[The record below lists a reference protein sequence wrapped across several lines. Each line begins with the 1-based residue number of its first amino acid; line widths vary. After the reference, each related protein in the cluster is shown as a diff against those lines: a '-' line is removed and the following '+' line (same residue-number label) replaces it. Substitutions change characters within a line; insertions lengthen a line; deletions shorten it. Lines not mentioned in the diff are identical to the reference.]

1 MGNFKIMNS
10 SRIIINKL
18 GIKHGILF
26 FATLLSI
33 FLFYDSAM
41 TTKEKVKQ
49 STKFS
54 MNSNDK
60 LFELLNIENVFL
72 VDIDKLIEIERYKE
86 IQELEIYFNKYFQ
99 ANSVLSCGCFS
110 QNLESILKKV

>member
-1 MGNFKIMNS
+1 MYLNSKFKIKIIF
-10 SRIIINKL
+10 RISVLSI
-18 GIKHGILF
+18 
-26 FATLLSI
+26 AVLLSLI
-33 FLFYDSAM
+33 LFYDSAM

-49 STKFS
+49 STKFA

-60 LFELLNIENVFL
+60 LFELLNNENVFL
-72 VDIDKLIEIERYKE
+72 IDIDKLIEIERYKE

>member
-1 MGNFKIMNS
+1 MLSI
-10 SRIIINKL
+10 
-18 GIKHGILF
+18 
-26 FATLLSI
+26 AVLLSLI
-33 FLFYDSAM
+33 LFYDSAM

-49 STKFS
+49 STKFA

-60 LFELLNIENVFL
+60 LFELLNNENVFL
-72 VDIDKLIEIERYKE
+72 IDIDKLIEIERYRE

>member
-1 MGNFKIMNS
+1 MYLNSKFKIKIIF
-10 SRIIINKL
+10 RISVLSI
-18 GIKHGILF
+18 
-26 FATLLSI
+26 AVLLSLI
-33 FLFYDSAM
+33 LFYDSAM

-49 STKFS
+49 STKFA

-60 LFELLNIENVFL
+60 LFELLNNENVFL
-72 VDIDKLIEIERYKE
+72 IDIDKLIEIERYRE

>member
-1 MGNFKIMNS
+1 MNS
-10 SRIIINKL
+10 SSLFIKKLIIKF
-18 GIKHGILF
+18 GILCF
-26 FATLLSI
+26 VLILSQ
-33 FLFYDSAM
+33 FLFRDTSM
-41 TTKEKVKQ
+41 NTKKIGVQ

-60 LFELLNIENVFL
+60 LFELLNNENVFL
-72 VDIDKLIEIERYKE
+72 IDIDKLIEIERYRE